1 MENKEIKDLWQTE
14 MSDEEV
20 LQTRTPEEKE
30 KGLKCWKL
38 SLKEDPHVIV
48 RLFKKVLELF
58 KSGKSVSDIVST
70 LSDDAETKAIYT
82 EVMQGVDDFHDTVDA
97 FRKADNEGKSYSTLI
112 QKMVEEHLPEGTSNE
127 DKKKILKAVN
137 EHLDK
142 ELIKTSEETEH
153 TMETSDELD
162 EKTEQD
168 ENDKR

>member
-30 KGLKCWKL
+30 KGLKYWKL

-70 LSDDAETKAIYT
+70 LSDDAPC
-82 EVMQGVDDFHDTVDA
+82 FC
-97 FRKADNEGKSYSTLI
+97 
-112 QKMVEEHLPEGTSNE
+112 
-127 DKKKILKAVN
+127 
-137 EHLDK
+137 
-142 ELIKTSEETEH
+142 
-153 TMETSDELD
+153 
-162 EKTEQD
+162 
-168 ENDKR
+168 